1 MTIARQSFS
10 LQWRV
15 RDSENPACRTLPTPL
30 LTRLDSSTVNR
41 LPSPKME
48 EQGVSLSPTVIV
60 RESLGPRVA
69 AGLRQ
74 AIVIGDLPAGERLI
88 EADLAERYGV
98 SRGPVRDAFRI
109 LQAEGLVE
117 SRRQGVVVTGI
128 GSDDINELYSLR
140 GTLEAL
146 AVRLVMKGGETIS
159 LSRLESTV
167 RDMERAADAK
177 DPEEFGLADIDFHNE
192 ICALSGHRR
201 LTDVW
206 QQYKEI
212 MMTLLRLTVFLH
224 QNLEANAAKHRE
236 LFDLIKVGDPIAAE
250 AELANHLEGS
260 RLRMVTVWEQALER
274 RRIKS

>member
-1 MTIARQSFS
+1 M
-10 LQWRV
+10 
-15 RDSENPACRTLPTPL
+15 
-30 LTRLDSSTVNR
+30 
-41 LPSPKME
+41 
-48 EQGVSLSPTVIV
+48 SLSPTVII

-69 AGLRQ
+69 AGLRE
-74 AIVIGDLPAGERLI
+74 AIVMGDLPEGERLI

-128 GSDDINELYSLR
+128 GPDDINELYSLR

-146 AVRLVMKGGETIS
+146 AVRLVMKGAETTS
-159 LSRLESTV
+159 LARLDDTV
-167 RDMERAADAK
+167 QAMERAAGAK
-177 DPEEFGLADIDFHNE
+177 DPEAFGLADIDFHNE

-224 QNLEANAAKHRE
+224 QNLDANAVKHRE
-236 LFDLIKVGDPIAAE
+236 LFDLIKAGDPTAAE

-260 RLRMVTVWEQALER
+260 RQRMVTVWETALDR
-274 RRIKS
+274 RRTNS